1 MEKLITQ
8 TDTLIK
14 KYQAL
19 QEFYYSLYI
28 AEMNG
33 ELSLSKSNKKSITV
47 YKNYMVKRSIRTTNK
62 FLKLSNHFKE
72 ICRLLNKVKNL
83 LKPRSNLTFS
93 RVKLGNQEL
102 KTLLSLKDVKR
113 FVDRHNLYEVIY
125 SNYLEH
131 PPFSPMLKLSS

>member
-28 AEMNG
+28 AEMSG
-33 ELSLSKSNKKSITV
+33 ELSLSESNNDAEMCIAV
-47 YKNYMVKRSIRTTNK
+47 YKNYRVKRAIRTTNK

-72 ICRLLNKVKNL
+72 VCRLLNRVKNL

-102 KTLLSLKDVKR
+102 NILLNLKDIKR
-113 FVDRHNLYEVIY
+113 FVDRHNLYKVID
-125 SNYLEH
+125 SNYFEI
-131 PPFSPMLKLSS
+131 F

>member
-1 MEKLITQ
+1 
-8 TDTLIK
+8 
-14 KYQAL
+14 
-19 QEFYYSLYI
+19 
-28 AEMNG
+28 
-33 ELSLSKSNKKSITV
+33 
-47 YKNYMVKRSIRTTNK
+47 MVKRSIRTTNK